1 MGVDYGICNPLTMQS
16 ITLIPL
22 ALEPI
27 DLTKL
32 GLFASLAIPTRLSKS
47 NIYDPIEFDSLLW
60 TRVGSKIINP

>member
-16 ITLIPL
+16 ITLPL

-27 DLTKL
+27 DLAKL

-47 NIYDPIEFDSLLW
+47 NIYEPIDFDSLL
-60 TRVGSKIINP
+60 

>member
-16 ITLIPL
+16 ITLPL

-27 DLTKL
+27 DLAKL

-47 NIYDPIEFDSLLW
+47 NIYEPIDFDSLLW
-60 TRVGSKIINP
+60 TRAGSKIINP